1 MNIISVTIHYNQ
13 PLASYFFFFNSNNDC
28 IRSFP
33 LLVSL
38 ISALNSSARVS
49 LFTVLFDVM
58 ADNRHSLAS
67 CRRSRTRNLGRCRGA
82 GLLNRA
88 LVEKHFSTWLV
99 TFNQQIIFRA
109 IHCFYFATLIVIL
122 YNIHAVYYSFR
133 QSLDPFR
140 YISNIH

>member
-33 LLVSL
+33 LLVS
-38 ISALNSSARVS
+38 ALNSSARVS
-49 LFTVLFDVM
+49 LFTVLFDCM
-58 ADNRHSLAS
+58 ADIVWRAVGGVG
-67 CRRSRTRNLGRCRGA
+67 LGIWGDVDCRGA

-109 IHCFYFATLIVIL
+109 IHCFYYATLIIIL
-122 YNIHAVYYSFR
+122 YNIHAVY
-133 QSLDPFR
+133 
-140 YISNIH
+140 